1 VAVAADTVITQ
12 VEAAA
17 AAIMPEHD
25 GPSLAFAFPQ
35 AVTYYFGA
43 EAIEAGALTP
53 EIYYALK
60 ALLRRFGSETHLVSE
75 QAVHEAVELVVERNA
90 ETVTQ
95 ALNVSESAEARFSA
109 ALRLSA
115 SLAIAFAAKRPIREV
130 AANPQRPGTP
140 KHLLLAPNE
149 YCALVVGL
157 AIALASRPD
166 LAGVGAE
173 ALIDSA
179 DFAVDARFAELSAA
193 IRGRH
198 PAAAVEAGF
207 KAILPFLP

>member
-1 VAVAADTVITQ
+1 MTASA
-12 VEAAA
+12 
-17 AAIMPEHD
+17 
-25 GPSLAFAFPQ
+25 AFAFPQ
-35 AVTYYFGA
+35 PATYYFGA
-43 EAIEAGALTP
+43 EAADAGALTP

-75 QAVHEAVELVVERNA
+75 QAVHEAAELALERGFEA
-90 ETVTQ
+90 AGV
-95 ALNVSESAEARFSA
+95 ALDPSQSAEAHFGA
-109 ALRLSA
+109 AVHLSA
-115 SLAIAFAAKRPIREV
+115 GLAVAIAGKRPIREI
-130 AANPQRPGTP
+130 AANPQRQGTP

-157 AIALASRPD
+157 SIALASRPD
-166 LAGVGAE
+166 LAGVEAE

-193 IRGRH
+193 VRGRQ
-198 PAAAVEAGF
+198 ATAAVEAGF